1 MKRAFLLSALI
12 LTLILGLEAFATA
25 SLRPAPLAQSG
36 ATRTPTPTP
45 TATRRPTRT
54 PTQTPTTTAPTSTPT
69 VPTPTPTS
77 TPLPSPGDLVV
88 TCRPDP
94 APESISTDGYVERN
108 TTNETFSALRT
119 GTGTGAGTTLTEGR
133 IAWLVSGSSND
144 RFTRLRRGIITCDTT
159 AVPATATVLQAQL
172 FLYGTAKSAGLGQ
185 TDLVVVSANPQSHH
199 SLTAGD
205 YGRLSTSEVG
215 SLAYGHF
222 ALNAYNAITLAPEA
236 ITPGGITRL
245 GLQLRWDLTGT
256 FTGSWQAGGNTSYS
270 IHFAEAGQASGPYLR
285 IVYRSPATATMTPT
299 ATPTAVVAD
308 YSFIIAGQ
316 SNASGRGQLDENR
329 EAPHSQVFLFGNNYV
344 FQTAYEPTDDPAGQ
358 VDTVSLDSTVGH
370 SFGLRAGK
378 ELALA
383 GYGTILL
390 IPCAKGASSLVNWY
404 PGSDPRDRNTLF
416 GSCNYRRLLATA
428 GRPLTAVWWYQ
439 GESENLSDSQR
450 LNYSTNHTHLVHEF
464 RRILGANLP
473 FVYAQLAKN
482 QFAQVN
488 PGYQIIAEQQRRL
501 ETGSGAAEA
510 LPAHYMV
517 VTFDLP
523 LLGAAHL
530 NQTAQKELGRRVA
543 LAVREHVL
551 GEAVDGTGPRLR
563 PDRMPRHPQ
572 GDRTVI
578 EVAFTQTINPA
589 VNNYDNQFR
598 VFDAGGEVPIAE
610 VVRHPSDTTA
620 LLITLTRPTSGDVT
634 LSYGDVVPG
643 GDNIWLQNVV
653 KGPSGLPAPRFG
665 PLPVLIEATAT
676 DTTGAGLTHEDEALG
691 TSHHEETLTAT
702 PTASPTALPV
712 ATATPWPATGDG
724 EPTSVE
730 LAIRVWLPLLRR

>member
-1 MKRAFLLSALI
+1 VTSA
-12 LTLILGLEAFATA
+12 A
-25 SLRPAPLAQSG
+25 
-36 ATRTPTPTP
+36 
-45 TATRRPTRT
+45 
-54 PTQTPTTTAPTSTPT
+54 
-69 VPTPTPTS
+69 
-77 TPLPSPGDLVV
+77 GDIQVV
-88 TCRPDP
+88 CRPDP
-94 APESISTDGYVERN
+94 APESTATDGYVERN
-108 TTNETFSALRT
+108 TTEESFSALRT
-119 GTGTGAGTTLTEGR
+119 GTGTGAGTTLADGR
-133 IAWLVSGSSND
+133 IAWLVPGSTSGH
-144 RFTRLRRGIITCDTT
+144 FTRLRRAIITCDTS
-159 AVPATATVLQAQL
+159 AIPAAATIVQAQL
-172 FLYGTAKSAGLGQ
+172 FLYGTDKSAGLGQ
-185 TDLVVVSANPQSHH
+185 TDLVVVLANPQSNR
-199 SLTAGD
+199 SLTSGD

-215 SLAYGHF
+215 SLAYGSF
-222 ALNAYNAITLAPEA
+222 ALNAYNAITLTPGA

-245 GLQLRWDLTGT
+245 GLRLRWDLSGT
-256 FTGSWQAGGNTSYS
+256 FTGSWQAGGNTNYA
-270 IHFAEAGQASGPYLR
+270 IRFAEAGQASGPYLR
-285 IVYRSPATATMTPT
+285 IVYRLSTPT
-299 ATPTAVVAD
+299 PTPTAVVAD

-316 SNASGRGQLDENR
+316 SNASGRGQLDSNNEV
-329 EAPHSQVFLFGNNYV
+329 PHSRVFIFGNNYI
-344 FQTAYEPTDDPAGQ
+344 FQTAYEPIDDPAGQ
-358 VDTVSLDSTVGH
+358 VDTISLDSTVGH

-390 IPCAKGASSLVNWY
+390 IPCAKGASNLANWY
-404 PGSDPRDRNTLF
+404 PGSDPFDRNTLF
-416 GSCNYRRLLATA
+416 GSCHYRQQLATA

-450 LNYSTNHTHLVHEF
+450 LNYSANHTHLVNEF

-530 NQTAQKELGRRVA
+530 NQTAQKELGRRMA
-543 LAVREHVL
+543 LAVRQRIL

-563 PDRMPRHPQ
+563 PDRMPRHPN

-610 VVRHPSDTTA
+610 VVRQASDPTA
-620 LLITLTRPTSGDVT
+620 LLITLSRPTSGDVT

-665 PLPVLIEATAT
+665 PLPVLIETTAT
-676 DTTGAGLTHEDEALG
+676 DITGAGLTHAENG
-691 TSHHEETLTAT
+691 PETTLTELPTAT
-702 PTASPTALPV
+702 PTASPTAIELPT
-712 ATATPWPATGDG
+712 ATATPWPVPEEDG
-724 EPTSVE
+724 EATSVE